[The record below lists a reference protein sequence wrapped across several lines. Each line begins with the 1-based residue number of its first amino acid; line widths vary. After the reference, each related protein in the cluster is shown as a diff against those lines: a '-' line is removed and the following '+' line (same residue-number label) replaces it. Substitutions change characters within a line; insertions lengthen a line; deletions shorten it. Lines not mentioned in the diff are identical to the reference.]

1 MNKFYTSLILLFI
14 LAIHTNI
21 YAQQP
26 TKGGKVTVV
35 RSSSNTSSNEE
46 LISKKLTFS
55 DLHGIKA
62 GSIFEVELVKGN
74 NGKVTVSAPER
85 TMKHI
90 IVEEKNGVLIL
101 RLDNG
106 YRIRPKGSKVGPI
119 NVIAEVSSLT
129 LIDLSGASKVHSKE
143 HFHSDLCDI
152 ELSGATS
159 AKLTCS
165 AETIKI
171 DLSGASI
178 LNLNGTSESLKA
190 ELSGASKLN
199 LNLSSSSESIKAD
212 LSGASTAKIKGKTDA
227 LDLDCSGA
235 SNFDGDELQ
244 AKVVIIDLSGA
255 SKAKVNARQKLT
267 GEVSGASNLKYNGKP
282 DKIILEKSRGAYVS
296 HK

>member
-14 LAIHTNI
+14 LALHTNI

-35 RSSSNTSSNEE
+35 RSSSNNSSNEE
-46 LISKKLTFS
+46 VISKRLTYS
-55 DLHGIKA
+55 NLHGIKA
-62 GSIFEVELVKGN
+62 GSIFEIELVKGN
-74 NGKVTVSAPER
+74 NGKVTVSAPEK

-101 RLDNG
+101 RLDNT
-106 YRIRPKGSKVGPI
+106 YRIRPKGDKVGPI
-119 NVIAEVSSLT
+119 NVIAEVSSLS

-143 HFHSDLCDI
+143 HFRSNLCNI

-159 AKLTCS
+159 AKLSCS
-165 AETIKI
+165 AESIKI
-171 DLSGASI
+171 ELSGASNLN
-178 LNLNGTSESLKA
+178 LNLNGTSES
-190 ELSGASKLN
+190 
-199 LNLSSSSESIKAD
+199 IDAD
-212 LSGASTAKIKGKTDA
+212 LSGASAAKIKGNTEA
-227 LDLDCSGA
+227 LYLDCSGA

-244 AKVVIIDLSGA
+244 AKVVSIDLSGA
-255 SKAKVNARQKLT
+255 SKAKVNVQKKLT
-267 GEVSGASNLKYNGKP
+267 GELSGASTLKYNGKP